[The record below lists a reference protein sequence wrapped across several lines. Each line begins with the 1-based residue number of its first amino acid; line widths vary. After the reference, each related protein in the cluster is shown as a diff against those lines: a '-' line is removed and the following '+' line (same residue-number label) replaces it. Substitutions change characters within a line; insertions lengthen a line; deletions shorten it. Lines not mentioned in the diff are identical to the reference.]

1 MNVVRRR
8 LMPALLAMVTGSSMH
23 AGPYDTHYRIENRT
37 SGALILSV
45 HAHFHGGSIALRHGS
60 VAIPYTPTDQGWVIP
75 AGCNPMLSLRH
86 PGKQTL
92 PFSLRPLASGMD
104 LRSVMRF
111 SACTLSPRPEGG
123 LDLDRTIVVSG
134 AGLLEV
140 GTEESSKSLAP
151 ADCSA
156 TVSPQMSRTAMT
168 RALAHA
174 SSRPSYFFRSS
185 EAGAFPM
192 PDCAYLAP
200 HVGLGEPTLR
210 VLNVGKEMLICLT
223 FEGPV
228 QTMKP
233 LRVYLF
239 ERHPDGGSD
248 AFDHPTAMRF
258 LEGSLNEYFFVAPPH
273 RAGTVKFHVQDPQ
286 LRTVGQVVFTYP
298 KDHQVSPTAPAEPMS
313 EGTEPRVE
321 SKEREVKRPWDAPLA
336 AAPGGEG
343 KEAKDPAGP
352 GAKRARAAAPALHD
366 ADPVAEPEPPSSL
379 LRRLPGL
386 LRRHV
391 ASFDANAFRGVNR
404 EFRDHAR
411 STATRFTV
419 PATMK
424 NDDLIAFMT
433 VNRGIRHIT
442 CLQSKVTSA
451 GLERALDANTALETI
466 EIVDD
471 KVHAPDRIER
481 ILNAHPRLRVF
492 ALNDKSPVTAALL
505 GRLNDK
511 TRLRELRIC
520 GNGVDRLDFSS
531 FSSLAKLHIQHC
543 ALPDAFLPNGLT
555 DLSIAHCAEFTGRDA
570 AFRLHAFATDRL
582 DLFDGFGNHP
592 LLESLT
598 AGRPGAPFSVHGD
611 REQQNLLGFIQGCSA
626 LTRLTLSGSFGH
638 AFRAGLPQRLTHL
651 NLEAGATRYDPA
663 TQGNL
668 EFRHLSRLV
677 SLQISY
683 FQNIYDL
690 HLPLALEQL
699 SLQSGSI
706 SDIKT
711 LPASLEKISL
721 RDVDTKGQ
729 WLPPRLTHLEIQ
741 SCDRFTPTRM
751 ADLLRRLN
759 QLRTLDYSGW
769 KRGELDP
776 AEFEAHPTLQQAHTK
791 RLIHSDPWRVWQAGS
806 GKSASLLSGA
816 IAPMRRP

>member
-1 MNVVRRR
+1 MHVARRTF
-8 LMPALLAMVTGSSMH
+8 MPALLAMVAGASMH

-45 HAHFHGGSIALRHGS
+45 HAHFHGGSIALRDGS
-60 VAIPYTPTDQGWVIP
+60 AAIPYTPTDQGWVIP
-75 AGCNPMLSLRH
+75 AGCSPMLSLRH

-104 LRSVMRF
+104 LRSAMRF
-111 SACTLSPRPEGG
+111 KACTLSPRPGG
-123 LDLDRTIVVSG
+123 GQDLDRTIVVSG
-134 AGLLEV
+134 TGLLEV
-140 GTEESSKSLAP
+140 GSEAPSRSMAP

-185 EAGAFPM
+185 EDGAFPM
-192 PDCAYLAP
+192 PDCGYLAP
-200 HVGLGEPTLR
+200 HLGPGEPTLR

-228 QTMKP
+228 QTLKP

-298 KDHQVSPTAPAEPMS
+298 KDHQVSPTAPAEP
-313 EGTEPRVE
+313 
-321 SKEREVKRPWDAPLA
+321 
-336 AAPGGEG
+336 PGGEG

-352 GAKRARAAAPALHD
+352 GAKRARAAAPAQPD

-379 LRRLPGL
+379 LRRLPDIL
-386 LRRHV
+386 SRHV

-404 EFRDHAR
+404 AFRDHAR

-433 VNRGIRHIT
+433 VNRGLRHIT
-442 CLQSKVTSA
+442 CRPSKVTSA
-451 GLERALDANTALETI
+451 GLERALHANTALETI
-466 EIVDD
+466 EILDD

-481 ILNAHPRLRVF
+481 ILNAHPRLQVF
-492 ALNDKSPVTAALL
+492 ALNDRSPVTAALL
-505 GRLNDK
+505 GRLNDR
-511 TRLRELRIC
+511 TRLRELTIC
-520 GNGVDRLDFSS
+520 GNGVDRLDFSG
-531 FSSLAKLHIQHC
+531 FSSLVKLHIQHC

-555 DLSIAHCAEFTGRDA
+555 DLSIARCAEFTGRNA
-570 AFRLHAFATDRL
+570 AFRLQAFATDRL
-582 DLFDGFGNHP
+582 DLFDGFGNQP

-611 REQQNLLGFIQGCSA
+611 REQQNLLGFIQDCSA

-638 AFRAGLPQRLTHL
+638 AFQAGLPHRLTHL
-651 NLEAGATRYDPA
+651 KMEAGATRYHPTTHGHLD
-663 TQGNL
+663 
-668 EFRHLSRLV
+668 FRHLNRMV

-690 HLPLALEQL
+690 HLPPALEEL

-711 LPASLEKISL
+711 LPATLEKISL

-729 WLPPRLTHLEIQ
+729 WLPPRLIHLEIQ
-741 SCDRFTPTRM
+741 SCDAVTPTRM
-751 ADLLRRLN
+751 ANLLRRLD

-776 AEFEAHPTLQQAHTK
+776 AEFEAHPTLQQAHTR
-791 RLIHSDPWRVWQAGS
+791 RLIHSDPWLVWQAGS
-806 GKSASLLSGA
+806 GKNARSASLE
-816 IAPMRRP
+816 P